1 MFHSSL
7 SFIALLSVLPV
18 SACQTIACLPKGPAS
33 LPPRDAPVVEAFPKQ
48 KAMREGQTEWMVAA
62 SPKDWLDVGVEWVA
76 KDAATVQD
84 NAEHLKIEILVD
96 GHILADT
103 MKYPGSP
110 EPLSI
115 NHGSTAA
122 QGSGIKYALF
132 LPPLSKG
139 EHPIVWHVT
148 VETDMNDGWNDYPT
162 GAEFTCTAT
171 VIVK

>member
-1 MFHSSL
+1 MFHSPL
-7 SFIALLSVLPV
+7 SSIAWLSVLPV
-18 SACQTIACLPKGPAS
+18 SVYKPKSSAS
-33 LPPRDAPVVEAFPKQ
+33 VPPKDAPVVEAFSKQ
-48 KAMREGQTEWMVAA
+48 KAMCEGQTAWTVEA
-62 SPKDWLDVGVEWVA
+62 SPKDWLDAGVEWVA
-76 KDAATVQD
+76 KDAATAQD
-84 NAEHLKIEILVD
+84 NIKHFKLETSVD

-103 MKYPGSP
+103 TKYPGSP

-115 NHGSTAA
+115 NHGGTVTE
-122 QGSGIKYALF
+122 GSSIRYALF

-139 EHPIVWHVT
+139 EHHIVWHVT